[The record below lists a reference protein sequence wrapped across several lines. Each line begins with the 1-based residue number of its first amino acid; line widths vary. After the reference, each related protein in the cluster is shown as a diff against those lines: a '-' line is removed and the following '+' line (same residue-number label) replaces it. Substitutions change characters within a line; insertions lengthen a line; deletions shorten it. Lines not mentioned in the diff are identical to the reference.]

1 MEKIFAI
8 YLTNKGLVSKIYKQL
23 MRLNITK
30 TNNPIKKWAED
41 LNGHFSK
48 ENILMTKRHMKRSSS
63 SLIIREMQIKTTI
76 RYHLTPVKMGQMS
89 KWIIKKFTINTE
101 GVERNEHSYTIVQNV
116 N

>member
-1 MEKIFAI
+1 M
-8 YLTNKGLVSKIYKQL
+8 
-23 MRLNITK
+23 
-30 TNNPIKKWAED
+30 ED
-41 LNGHFSK
+41 LN
-48 ENILMTKRHMKRSSS
+48 RHSSREDIQMAINYMKICSS

-89 KWIIKKFTINTE
+89 KWIIKKFTINAE